1 MSRLNQQTKIQH
13 RFQVY
18 VILCPLM
25 PNELAFRTPLCMCIV
40 ISFSIHKKTTTEEQP
55 VYSLT
60 DMWLTN

>member
-40 ISFSIHKKTTTEEQP
+40 ISFSIHKNNNNRRATSIFFNWH
-55 VYSLT
+55 VAH
-60 DMWLTN
+60 